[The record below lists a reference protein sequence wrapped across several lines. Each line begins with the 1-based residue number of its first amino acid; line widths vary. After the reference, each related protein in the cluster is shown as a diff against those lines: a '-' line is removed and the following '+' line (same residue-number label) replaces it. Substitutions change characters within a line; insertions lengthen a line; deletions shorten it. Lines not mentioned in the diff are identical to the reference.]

1 MHFQE
6 VTASLLLSERRGHC
20 KQFEIT
26 QPKGHEKIL
35 IQEQVSSSNIFSKPS
50 MMLRR
55 TTTKCSLIY
64 GVKQDCLMGNTFNAG
79 LSTDKAREA
88 GMTG

>member
-1 MHFQE
+1 
-6 VTASLLLSERRGHC
+6 
-20 KQFEIT
+20 
-26 QPKGHEKIL
+26 
-35 IQEQVSSSNIFSKPS
+35 

-64 GVKQDCLMGNTFNAG
+64 GVKQDWQMGNTFDAG
-79 LSTDKAREA
+79 LGTDKAREA